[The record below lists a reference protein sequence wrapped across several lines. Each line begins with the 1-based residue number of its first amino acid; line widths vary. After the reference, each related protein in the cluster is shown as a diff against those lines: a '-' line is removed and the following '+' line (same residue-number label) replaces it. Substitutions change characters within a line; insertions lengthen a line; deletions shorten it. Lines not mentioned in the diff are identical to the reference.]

1 MTKATLR
8 PVGGSTV
15 VAIPPAIL
23 QQLGLG
29 ARSVV
34 QLSVENGTLI
44 IAPAIQ
50 RPNLDDLL
58 AQCNLHA
65 PVTADEKAWMLNGR
79 TGNEAI

>member
-15 VAIPPAIL
+15 VAIPPAML

-29 ARSVV
+29 ARSTV
-34 QLSVENGTLI
+34 QLSIENGTLV
-44 IAPAIQ
+44 IAPTVH

-58 AQCNLHA
+58 AQCDPTA
-65 PVTADEKAWMLNGR
+65 PLNADERAWLR
-79 TGNEAI
+79 SAPLGNEAI